1 MFTTLGRRD
10 KTKKQ
15 NVNYT
20 CNCNKPSANGTEAG
34 GPAVMVVADSSGGPA
49 VWCPIMVSDI
59 GGDEEQLGQ
68 QNKNMDVDILGEM
81 MSLISSSVSQ
91 PTKCSNCKVKDLRI
105 NMLVTRIKMLEARL
119 ECERHPEDHACGI
132 EFVVLI
138 ASYKCT
144 GLVNEYGCGGNGDG
158 NDGDHSSG
166 NGGILKPT
174 TNVAATATVSPTVPT
189 SSTPTSYAKLFTGDK
204 SKKSVNFRTLITP
217 AENGVDVVVPVESI
231 KSISERFANTTYGF
245 FLGKRVAYP
254 VVANYVRNTWG
265 KYDMVKSMLN
275 SSTGLFS
282 FQFSSMNGLDAML
295 ENVWLKLHGV
305 SVMAFNEDGLSAIAT
320 KIGRSS
326 SARAMIKLRADVEL
340 KDTVVVAM
348 PKIIGEGFYTC
359 NIRVEYEWKP
369 PRSSQVVF
377 LPPQKLFAYVTGGDV
392 NPFGVWI
399 RQHAQGLKEL
409 DEMKNET
416 KRFA

>member
-15 NVNYT
+15 NANY
-20 CNCNKPSANGTEAG
+20 NCNKPSANRTAAG
-34 GPAVMVVADSSGGPA
+34 GSAVMVVADSSGGPA

-59 GGDEEQLGQ
+59 GGDEEQLGMLANNLKVFSMLNAPWSTCDQ
-68 QNKNMDVDILGEM
+68 KFQVGIVRRLCVGNETWIFESEGGGGGRGV
-81 MSLISSSVSQ
+81 
-91 PTKCSNCKVKDLRI
+91 KVKQ
-105 NMLVTRIKMLEARL
+105 
-119 ECERHPEDHACGI
+119 
-132 EFVVLI
+132 
-138 ASYKCT
+138 Y
-144 GLVNEYGCGGNGDG
+144 
-158 NDGDHSSG
+158 G

-204 SKKSVNFRTLITP
+204 SRNSMSFRTLITP
-217 AENGVDVVVPVESI
+217 AGNGVNVVVPVESI
-231 KSISERFANTTYGF
+231 RAISE
-245 FLGKRVAYP
+245 
-254 VVANYVRNTWG
+254 
-265 KYDMVKSMLN
+265 
-275 SSTGLFS
+275 
-282 FQFSSMNGLDAML
+282 
-295 ENVWLKLHGV
+295 
-305 SVMAFNEDGLSAIAT
+305 
-320 KIGRSS
+320 RSS

-340 KDTVVVAM
+340 KDTVMVVM

-392 NPFGVWI
+392 NSFGVWI
-399 RQHAQGLKEL
+399 RQHTQGLKEP